1 LTPRKSQMEKS
12 IGERVKFLR
21 IDQGLTL
28 AELGAKVNLSTSYLS
43 QIERDRTQPSL
54 STLVNIAKALN
65 VEPRHF
71 FETGENSTLIV
82 QAGQTNS
89 VEYLN
94 PETACYPLTPE
105 DATSNLQVY
114 RVVIQP
120 GSQPYQ
126 CSPYSGEEMCFVLT
140 GELTVVAG
148 DETHTLEAGDSIHYD
163 ALLLH
168 EWSNQAMQ
176 PCEFIWSRAGYEG
189 QPVKSNESAR
199 TADLTGKE
207 AY

>member
-1 LTPRKSQMEKS
+1 MENS
-12 IGERVKFLR
+12 IGERVKSLR

-28 AELGAKVNLSTSYLS
+28 AELGAKVSLSTSYLS

-54 STLVNIAKALN
+54 TTLVNIAKALN

-71 FETGENSTLIV
+71 FENGENSTLIV
-82 QAGQTNS
+82 QAGQTRP
-89 VEYLN
+89 VERFN
-94 PETACYPLTPE
+94 PATACYPLTPE
-105 DATSNLQVY
+105 DATSNLKVY

-126 CSPYSGEEMCFVLT
+126 CSPYSGEEMCFVLK
-140 GELTVVAG
+140 GELTVVAS
-148 DETHTLEAGDSIHYD
+148 DETHTLKAGDSIHYD

-168 EWSNQAMQ
+168 GWSNQAMQ
-176 PCEFIWSRAGYEG
+176 PCEFIWSRASYDG
-189 QPVKSNESAR
+189 QPAR
-199 TADLTGKE
+199 STEVAGAADLPGKE

>member
-1 LTPRKSQMEKS
+1 MENS
-12 IGERVKFLR
+12 IGERVKSLR
-21 IDQGLTL
+21 NDQGLTL
-28 AELGAKVNLSTSYLS
+28 AELGARVGLSTSYLS

-54 STLVNIAKALN
+54 TTLVNIAKALN

-82 QAGQTNS
+82 QAGQKRP
-89 VEYLN
+89 VQHLN
-94 PETACYPLTPE
+94 PATVCYPLTPE
-105 DATSNLQVY
+105 DATSNLGVY

-126 CSPYSGEEMCFVLT
+126 CSPYSGEEMCFVLK

-148 DETHTLEAGDSIHYD
+148 DETHTLKAGDSIHYD

-168 EWSNQAMQ
+168 GWSNQALQ
-176 PCEFIWSRAGYEG
+176 PCEFIWSRASYDG
-189 QPVKSNESAR
+189 QPTRSTEVAG
-199 TADLTGKE
+199 TVDLPGKE

>member
-1 LTPRKSQMEKS
+1 MEYS
-12 IGERVKFLR
+12 IGERVRSLR
-21 IDQGLTL
+21 INQGLTL
-28 AELGAKVNLSTSYLS
+28 AELGAMVNLSTSYLS

-54 STLVNIAKALN
+54 TTLVNIAKALN

-82 QAGQTNS
+82 QAGQTHP
-89 VEYLN
+89 VEHLS

-105 DATSNLQVY
+105 DATSNLRVY

-126 CSPYSGEEMCFVLT
+126 CSPYSGEEMCFVLK
-140 GELTVVAG
+140 GALTVVAG
-148 DETHTLEAGDSIHYD
+148 DETHTLKAGDSIHYD
-163 ALLLH
+163 ALFLH
-168 EWSNQAMQ
+168 GWSNQATQ
-176 PCEFIWSRAGYEG
+176 PCEFIWSRASYEG
-189 QPVKSNESAR
+189 QPVRSTELAG
-199 TADLTGKE
+199 TADLRGKE

>member
-1 LTPRKSQMEKS
+1 MEYS
-12 IGERVKFLR
+12 IGERIKSLR

-54 STLVNIAKALN
+54 TTLVNIAKALN

-71 FETGENSTLIV
+71 FETGENSMLIV
-82 QAGQTNS
+82 QAGQTRP

-126 CSPYSGEEMCFVLT
+126 CRPYSGEEMCFVLK
-140 GELTVVAG
+140 GELTVAAS
-148 DETHTLEAGDSIHYD
+148 DETHTLKAGDSIHYD

-168 EWSNQAMQ
+168 GWSNQASQ
-176 PCEFIWSRAGYEG
+176 PCEFIWSLASYG
-189 QPVKSNESAR
+189 QPVRGNELAR
-199 TADLTGKE
+199 TTDLTGKE

>member
-1 LTPRKSQMEKS
+1 MESS
-12 IGERVKFLR
+12 IGERVKSLR

-28 AELGAKVNLSTSYLS
+28 AELGARVGLSTSYLS

-54 STLVNIAKALN
+54 TTLVNIAKALN

-71 FETGENSTLIV
+71 FESGENSTLIV
-82 QAGQTNS
+82 QAGQTRP
-89 VEYLN
+89 VQHLN
-94 PETACYPLTPE
+94 PATACYPLTPE
-105 DATSNLQVY
+105 DATSNLIVY

-120 GSQPYQ
+120 GSHPYQ
-126 CSPYSGEEMCFVLT
+126 CSPYSGEEMCFVLK

-148 DETHTLEAGDSIHYD
+148 DETHILKAGDSIHYD

-168 EWSNQAMQ
+168 GWSNRAWR
-176 PCEFIWSRAGYEG
+176 PCEFIWSRASYDG
-189 QPVKSNESAR
+189 QPAR
-199 TADLTGKE
+199 STEAAGTVNLPGKE

>member
-1 LTPRKSQMEKS
+1 MKNS
-12 IGERVKFLR
+12 IGERVKSLR
-21 IDQGLTL
+21 INQGLTL
-28 AELGAKVNLSTSYLS
+28 AELGARVNLSTSYLS

-54 STLVNIAKALN
+54 TTLVNIAKALN

-82 QAGQTNS
+82 QAGQTRPA
-89 VEYLN
+89 EHLN
-94 PETACYPLTPE
+94 AQTACYPLTPE

-126 CSPYSGEEMCFVLT
+126 CSPYSGEEMCFVLK

-148 DETHTLEAGDSIHYD
+148 EETHTLKAGDSIHYD
-163 ALLLH
+163 ALLFH
-168 EWSNQAMQ
+168 GWSNQAMQ
-176 PCEFIWSRAGYEG
+176 PCEFIWSRASYDG
-189 QPVKSNESAR
+189 QPAR
-199 TADLTGKE
+199 STEVAGTADLRGKE

>member
-1 LTPRKSQMEKS
+1 MKS
-12 IGERVKFLR
+12 LR

-54 STLVNIAKALN
+54 TTLVNIAKALN

-71 FETGENSTLIV
+71 FETGENSTLVV
-82 QAGQTNS
+82 QASQTWP
-89 VEYLN
+89 VEHLN
-94 PETACYPLTPE
+94 PETAYYPLTPE

-126 CSPYSGEEMCFVLT
+126 YNPYSGEEMCFVLK

-148 DETHTLEAGDSIHYD
+148 DETHLLKAGDSIHYD

-168 EWSNQAMQ
+168 SWSNQAIQ
-176 PCEFIWSRAGYEG
+176 PCEFIWSRASYEG
-189 QPVKSNESAR
+189 QPGRSTESAR

>member
-1 LTPRKSQMEKS
+1 MESS
-12 IGERVKFLR
+12 IGERVKSLR

-28 AELGAKVNLSTSYLS
+28 AELGARVGLSTSYLS

-54 STLVNIAKALN
+54 TTLVNIAKALN

-82 QAGQTNS
+82 QAGQTRP
-89 VEYLN
+89 VQHLN
-94 PETACYPLTPE
+94 PATVCYPLTPE
-105 DATSNLQVY
+105 DATSNLGVY

-126 CSPYSGEEMCFVLT
+126 CSPYSGEEMCFVLK
-140 GELTVVAG
+140 GELTVAAG
-148 DETHTLEAGDSIHYD
+148 GETHTLKAGDSIHYD

-168 EWSNQAMQ
+168 GWSNQAKQ
-176 PCEFIWSRAGYEG
+176 PCEFIWSRASYDG
-189 QPVKSNESAR
+189 QPVNSNELAGAANLS
-199 TADLTGKE
+199 GKE

>member
-1 LTPRKSQMEKS
+1 MESS
-12 IGERVKFLR
+12 IGERVKSLR
-21 IDQGLTL
+21 INQGLTL

-43 QIERDRTQPSL
+43 QIERDKIQPSL
-54 STLVNIAKALN
+54 TTLVNLAKALN

-71 FETGENSTLIV
+71 FETGENSVLV
-82 QAGQTNS
+82 LQGGQTGP

-105 DATSNLQVY
+105 DATSNLQVC

-126 CSPYSGEEMCFVLT
+126 CSPYRGEEVCLVLK
-140 GELTVVAG
+140 GELTVEAG
-148 DETHTLEAGDSIHYD
+148 DEIHTLKAGDSIHYD

-168 EWSNQAMQ
+168 SWSNQATQ
-176 PCEFIWSRAGYEG
+176 PCEFIWSRASYDG
-189 QPVKSNESAR
+189 QPVRSIESDR